1 VIKVWAAVT
10 GDALEIRSWEGR
22 RGARAATPLY
32 EVPAALYARW
42 GEEGDMPFFVRGVIN
57 VGFSPQLRNFVFKV
71 WPGPGRGGPGV
82 TAAARGPS
90 AARLSR
96 VPDVRAPRTQAPVA
110 GRMP

>member
-1 VIKVWAAVT
+1 MKGRSSRRAEVWAAVT

-71 WPGPGRGGPGV
+71 AYYGFEFNGY
-82 TAAARGPS
+82 TASLAGAN
-90 AARLSR
+90 
-96 VPDVRAPRTQAPVA
+96 PDCKP
-110 GRMP
+110 